1 MTQGCAQRPLIIFG
15 MPPAWIVWSA
25 VIISGTFATQVLAQ
39 VRPDAGSTLQ
49 QPAPRV
55 EPAETRPLL
64 PRITPEPVAPSDSTL
79 RVDVKRFNFSGNTQ
93 ISSELLAAQLANLV
107 NREVGINDL
116 RAATERI
123 RDYYR
128 GMGFFL
134 AQAYLPRQ
142 QITDGVVEVAIL
154 EGRLGALTV
163 KKDPKVRIR
172 DTFLQGILDAHV
184 AKGSLLDERELERPL
199 LIIDGLPT
207 ARAGAALVPGAQTG
221 NADIEVEVR
230 PTPHGWLERHTNG
243 ALSGVI
249 DADNHGNRFTGEY
262 RLGVTLQAASL
273 TGYGDVLAARFQ
285 KANESRSDLTRLS
298 WTTPVGY
305 YGTIF
310 GIGYTRFD
318 YGLTKNFAPLLADGD
333 GQTANVYLSHPLLR
347 TRPINLHVRA
357 GYERKWLEDRA
368 AATGF
373 VDKRTVRNVFAGM
386 NMDSRDSWGLS
397 AANITHTRGNISL
410 DTPAILTANV
420 GVGGLGVNGAFYRT
434 NFDAQRMQRI
444 GAGFSL
450 FGAVSGQFAGKN
462 MSSSEKFSV
471 GGPNAV
477 RAFPVGEGAGDEGYL
492 GSLELRYSHAVLKLG
507 PAAMG
512 LAAFYDHGHVRL
524 NKDPANGGAL
534 LNNGR
539 VIGGGGFGVNI
550 GSEGNFLLRTS
561 VAWRSSGGV
570 PRSDPAQRTPRVWI
584 QAMQWF

>member
-1 MTQGCAQRPLIIFG
+1 MSSRAKVPL
-15 MPPAWIVWSA
+15 MLLSRVVSLSLAWLMYGAAAPV
-25 VIISGTFATQVLAQ
+25 FAQ

-49 QPAPRV
+49 QPAPRI
-55 EPAETRPLL
+55 EPTETRPVL
-64 PRITPEPVAPSDSTL
+64 PRITPEPVAPSDASL
-79 RVDVKRFNFSGNTQ
+79 RIDVKSFRFSGNTQ
-93 ISSELLAAQLANLV
+93 LSSELLAAQLANLT
-107 NREVGINDL
+107 NREVSINEL

-128 GMGFFL
+128 SLGYFL

-154 EGRLGALTV
+154 EGRLGALAV

-172 DTFLQGILDAHV
+172 DSFLRGILDAHV
-184 AKGSLLDERELERPL
+184 AKGSLLLERELERPL
-199 LIIDGLPT
+199 LLIDSLPT

-230 PTPHGWLERHTNG
+230 PTPYGWLERHTNG

-262 RLGVTLQAASL
+262 RIGLTLQAASL
-273 TGYGDVLAARFQ
+273 TGYGDVLSARFQ
-285 KANESRSDLTRLS
+285 KANESKTDLARLS

-305 YGTIF
+305 YGTVL

-333 GQTANVYLSHPLLR
+333 GKTANVYLAHPLLR
-347 TRPINLHVRA
+347 TRPINVYARL
-357 GYERKWLEDRA
+357 GYEQKWLEDRSA
-368 AATGF
+368 FAGT
-373 VDKRTVRNVFAGM
+373 VDNRSVRNAFAGV
-386 NMDSRDSWGLS
+386 NLDSRDSWGLS
-397 AANITHTRGNISL
+397 AANVTYTLGDVSL
-410 DTPAILTANV
+410 NTPGVLTTDV
-420 GVGGLGVNGAFYRT
+420 GAGGLNVNGRFSRT
-434 NFDAQRMQRI
+434 NFDAQRMQRL

-450 FGAVSGQFAGKN
+450 YGAVSGQFASKN
-462 MSSSEKFSV
+462 LSSSEKFSV

-477 RAFPVGEGAGDEGYL
+477 RAYPVGEGAGDEGYL
-492 GSLELRYSHAVLKLG
+492 GSLELRYSHAALKLG
-507 PAAMG
+507 PAAIG
-512 LAAFYDHGHVRL
+512 LSAFYDHGHVRI
-524 NKDPANGGAL
+524 NKEPSNGGAL
-534 LNNGR
+534 RLNGR

-570 PRSDPAQRTPRVWI
+570 PRSDPALRTPRVWI

>member
-1 MTQGCAQRPLIIFG
+1 MSSRAKVPL
-15 MPPAWIVWSA
+15 MLLSRVVSLSLAWLMYGAA
-25 VIISGTFATQVLAQ
+25 VPVFAQ

-49 QPAPRV
+49 QPAPRI
-55 EPAETRPLL
+55 EPTETRPVL
-64 PRITPEPVAPSDSTL
+64 PRITPEPVAPSDASL
-79 RVDVKRFNFSGNTQ
+79 RIDVKSFRFSGNTQ
-93 ISSELLAAQLANLV
+93 LSSELLAAQLANLT
-107 NREVGINDL
+107 NREVSINEL

-128 GMGFFL
+128 SLGYFL

-154 EGRLGALTV
+154 EGRLGALAV

-172 DTFLQGILDAHV
+172 DSFLRGILDAHV
-184 AKGSLLDERELERPL
+184 AKGSLLLERELERPL
-199 LIIDGLPT
+199 LLIDSLPT

-221 NADIEVEVR
+221 AADIEVEVR
-230 PTPHGWLERHTNG
+230 PTPYGWLERHTNG

-273 TGYGDVLAARFQ
+273 TGYGDVLSARFQ
-285 KANESRSDLTRLS
+285 KASESKTDLARLA

-305 YGTIF
+305 YGTVL

-333 GQTANVYLSHPLLR
+333 GKTANVYLAHPLLR
-347 TRPINLHVRA
+347 TRPINVYARL
-357 GYERKWLEDRA
+357 GYEQKWLEDRSA
-368 AATGF
+368 FAGT
-373 VDKRTVRNVFAGM
+373 VDNRSVRNAFAGV
-386 NMDSRDSWGLS
+386 NLDSRDSWGLS
-397 AANITHTRGNISL
+397 AANVTYTLGDVSL
-410 DTPAILTANV
+410 NTPGVLTTDV
-420 GVGGLGVNGAFYRT
+420 GAGGLNVNGRFSRT
-434 NFDAQRMQRI
+434 NFDAQRMQRL

-450 FGAVSGQFAGKN
+450 YGAVSGQFASKN
-462 MSSSEKFSV
+462 LSSSEKFSV

-477 RAFPVGEGAGDEGYL
+477 RAYPVGEGAGDEGYL
-492 GSLELRYSHAVLKLG
+492 GTLELRYSHSVLKLG
-507 PAAMG
+507 PAAIG
-512 LAAFYDHGHVRL
+512 LSAFYDHGHVRI
-524 NKDPANGGAL
+524 NKEPSNGGAL
-534 LNNGR
+534 RLNGR

-570 PRSDPAQRTPRVWI
+570 PRSDPAPRTPRVWI